1 MQTLITINQISKKIK
16 NYSKRFYSWIKNLHK
31 NKLKKTFTNIKK
43 QISPWGHIIVLGIT
57 CFIFLYYPIGGW
69 LIHNTDTPIYEPKNQ
84 NNNLHVIDA
93 ISHLVNQEVRQKIW
107 TPNLPII
114 FPSYFLD
121 NMPNFQLGVIS
132 AISTTANSLKQLK
145 YNSVNTSVKDNLTE
159 AAELFQ
165 YPGTIWLISPQNH
178 LLPATSSNTQ
188 YKKAKRK
195 LDDVNKEIASNKA
208 VIPFSV
214 DNFTIMIS
222 YIKKDLNALIKTN
235 ASHVRENQNSFFDF
249 KVDNYFYF
257 SFGKIYAY
265 LQIAKA
271 IGYDFKEVLIKHD
284 IYQYWTKF
292 LNLFEQLL
300 KIEPLIIRNAPLNS
314 SFAPNHLTTIN
325 FYIANAVNYLN
336 NILNRLP

>member
-1 MQTLITINQISKKIK
+1 MQTLTNLNSLINKIK
-16 NYSKRFYSWIKNLHK
+16 NYSRKAYSGIKKLHK
-31 NKLKKTFTNIKK
+31 KNIKKFFIDIKK
-43 QISPWGHIIVLGIT
+43 QISPWGHLIVLGIICT
-57 CFIFLYYPIGGW
+57 VFLYYPIGGW
-69 LIHNTDTPIYEPKNQ
+69 MIHNTDTPIYEPKNQ

-132 AISTTANSLKQLK
+132 AISTTANGLKQLK
-145 YNSVNTSVKDNLTE
+145 YNFVNTTVKDDLNE

-165 YPGTIWLISPQNH
+165 YPGTVWLISPQNH

-195 LDDVNKEIASNKA
+195 LDNVNKEIANNRA
-208 VIPFSV
+208 AIPFSD
-214 DNFTIMIS
+214 DNFAIMIS

-235 ASHVRENQNSFFDF
+235 ASYVRENQNSFFDF
-249 KVDNYFYF
+249 KVDDVFYF

-265 LQIAKA
+265 SQISKA
-271 IGYDFKEVLIKHD
+271 IGYDFKEILIKHD
-284 IYQYWTKF
+284 IYQYWTQF
-292 LNLFEQLL
+292 LNLLEQPL
-300 KIEPLIIRNAPLNS
+300 KIEPLIVRNAPLNS
-314 SFAPNHLTTIN
+314 SFAPNHLTVTN
-325 FYIANAVNYLN
+325 YFIANAVNYLN
-336 NILNRLP
+336 NILEHLP